1 MKLNMRNKKIFVQ
14 NVFDQVFD
22 KYDLMNDIM
31 SLGTHRLW
39 KKQLINWL
47 SPTNNKKLLDMASGT
62 GDLIKL
68 FINHTNDN
76 SQIYAVD
83 QNTQMIN
90 IGKKKLRK
98 YKNIH
103 WKTGRAEKLN
113 FKDNFFDYYT
123 ISFGIRNVSN
133 INSTLKEAY
142 RVLKPGGRFM
152 CLEFSKIENNHL
164 NKLYKL
170 YSRNIPK
177 IGEIIAGNRAPY
189 EYLLNSINDFFNQD
203 EFIDLMK
210 KNNFY
215 KTEYRNLSGGIVAIF
230 SGWKI

>member
-1 MKLNMRNKKIFVQ
+1 MKLDMRNKKVFVQ
-14 NVFDQVFD
+14 EVFDQVFD

-31 SLGTHRLW
+31 SLGIHRLW
-39 KKQLINWL
+39 KKQLMNWL
-47 SPTNNKKLLDMASGT
+47 SPTNNKKLLDMACGT
-62 GDLIKL
+62 GDLVKL
-68 FINHTNDN
+68 FINHTNND

-83 QNTQMIN
+83 QNSQMIN

-98 YKNIH
+98 YKNIR
-103 WKTGRAEKLN
+103 WSVCGAEKLN

-133 INSTLKEAY
+133 INNTLKEAY

-170 YSRNIPK
+170 YSKNIPK
-177 IGEIIAGNRAPY
+177 IGKIIVGNSAPY
-189 EYLLNSINDFFNQD
+189 KYLLNSIDNFYNQD

-215 KTEYRNLSGGIVAIF
+215 KTEYRNLSGGIAAIF
-230 SGWKI
+230 SGWRI